1 MDDVRDSS
9 GQGAVNPEGGVM
21 SNPASEATQ
30 WRHANPILD
39 VADVSRAIAYYR
51 DVFGLI
57 PTWMWE
63 EHVGG
68 VTTEVAPIELYFS
81 RAEKPSPSRLAVFVD
96 DADRGYA
103 KYRAA
108 GAEIVDEIETKPWGL
123 RVFTVK
129 DPDGN
134 LIGISHEV
142 HGPEQEPRYRKL
154 T

>member
-1 MDDVRDSS
+1 MPDDAPD
-9 GQGAVNPEGGVM
+9 P
-21 SNPASEATQ
+21 TQ
-30 WRHANPILD
+30 WKHANPILA
-39 VADVSRAIAYYR
+39 VADVPRAIAYYR

-63 EHVGG
+63 ENVGG
-68 VTTEVAPIELYFS
+68 VTTEVAPIEIYFS
-81 RAEKPSPSRLAVFVD
+81 RAETPTPSSLAVFVE
-96 DADRGYA
+96 DADRAYA

-123 RVFTVK
+123 RSFTVK

-134 LIGISHEV
+134 LIGVAHEV
-142 HGPEQEPRYRKL
+142 HSPEQPGYRVL

>member
-1 MDDVRDSS
+1 MPDHAPD
-9 GQGAVNPEGGVM
+9 P
-21 SNPASEATQ
+21 TQ
-30 WRHANPILD
+30 WKHANPILA
-39 VADVSRAIAYYR
+39 VADVPRAIAYYR

-63 EHVGG
+63 ENVGG
-68 VTTEVAPIELYFS
+68 VTTEVAPIEIYFS
-81 RAEKPSPSRLAVFVD
+81 RADTPTPSSLAVFVE
-96 DADRGYA
+96 DADRAYA

-123 RVFTVK
+123 RSFTVK

-134 LIGISHEV
+134 LIGVAHEV
-142 HGPEQEPRYRKL
+142 HSPEHEPGYRVL